1 MSVIESHS
9 LKLKPSIINA
19 LLPAVIQSITFSI
32 IITAIM
38 YMLIFILSLLK
49 VISFSF
55 QIKFLTVFLP
65 FLVFVFIPFSIH
77 VFYLWYTTY
86 YFYTDRVVKEFRFI
100 ALNKQSVF
108 YDHIINITVEI
119 SIWDRLTSAGD
130 IILHT
135 ADDKEPEVVL
145 KFIPETEEVE
155 KLIYKLIKKGK
166 HKD

>member
-19 LLPAVIQSITFSI
+19 LLPAVIESITFSI
-32 IITAIM
+32 VITATM
-38 YMLIFILSLLK
+38 YIVIFILSLIGL
-49 VISFSF
+49 ISFSF
-55 QIKFLTVFLP
+55 PIKFLTLFLP
-65 FLVFVFIPFSIH
+65 FLVFVLIPFSIH

-145 KFIPETEEVE
+145 KFIPKTEEVE
-155 KLIYKLIKKGK
+155 KLIYKLVKREE